1 MANLVEMQWCSIIPC
16 NLVQSLNIITNFRV
30 LKFPN
35 RELYGQKNRFKSNS
49 EHLQSISML
58 LEILIIFMESGKS
71 LCVISRLKH
80 MTINLVVWNH

>member
-35 RELYGQKNRFKSNS
+35 KELYGLKN
-49 EHLQSISML
+49 
-58 LEILIIFMESGKS
+58 
-71 LCVISRLKH
+71 
-80 MTINLVVWNH
+80 